1 MRCSRGR
8 GTGARRAPFGRPGGQ
23 PLHELQRTHHQVRG
37 AIAPRGLELQLHLP
51 GRVELHP
58 LVRQCRPGDGAAQL
72 FQPLAVMGLDSHRG
86 VQAEAV
92 DVGAQGL
99 ARRSLA
105 RHCTSQ
111 GQQEPFRRVLSDE
124 SWSQSVLFAPSIARP
139 LTSSKS
145 SRMPFSGLA
154 SQTQTSAIG
163 RAQRYDSR
171 QIAVLRACSCARTR
185 RRCWR
190 LPLTLNAPRID
201 VLFAHRAPRPRAP
214 SPMSTLLAVTPDSAP
229 RI

>member
-51 GRVELHP
+51 GGVELHP

-111 GQQEPFRRVLSDE
+111 GQHLLPGAGPEGDAIRHSRRLQR
-124 SWSQSVLFAPSIARP
+124 SQRACLFAFGLRLGQP
-139 LTSSKS
+139 
-145 SRMPFSGLA
+145 GLA
-154 SQTQTSAIG
+154 HVFHQHAPAREQRHQPGDDGLRLA
-163 RAQRYDSR
+163 RADERNTERDR
-171 QIAVLRACSCARTR
+171 DVR
-185 RRCWR
+185 RRLIYNNMALDGAKEIILLVASGR
-190 LPLTLNAPRID
+190 LMGDPAI
-201 VLFAHRAPRPRAP
+201 
-214 SPMSTLLAVTPDSAP
+214 
-229 RI
+229 

>member
-1 MRCSRGR
+1 MAPSLACSCPSGPCGTTHDRSLALGASTPWNRMRCSRGR

-92 DVGAQGL
+92 DVSAQGL
-99 ARRSLA
+99 ARRGLA
-105 RHCTSQ
+105 RHCAPQ
-111 GQQEPFRRVLSDE
+111 GRHLLAGAGPE
-124 SWSQSVLFAPSIARP
+124 SGILRA
-139 LTSSKS
+139 KS
-145 SRMPFSGLA
+145 SAAEPCSTRVGTLHL
-154 SQTQTSAIG
+154 TQG
-163 RAQRYDSR
+163 G
-171 QIAVLRACSCARTR
+171 
-185 RRCWR
+185 
-190 LPLTLNAPRID
+190 
-201 VLFAHRAPRPRAP
+201 
-214 SPMSTLLAVTPDSAP
+214 
-229 RI
+229 